1 MAISEKGIEF
11 LENSITRGRPVPGQ
25 SLTNS
30 KEQPYNWERPPD
42 FTEPREAM
50 YAIFNGLI
58 EPETAANTL
67 LSISKGVGVID
78 IASIMLYTG
87 FIEGKWNPD
96 VAFLIA
102 APVMK
107 MIATMGITAGVDK
120 IKMSMSDITNN
131 EQIQSIAKTKV
142 NAEEAEKIAAGVKQD
157 IKKIESK
164 GLMAKPEK
172 EEIE

>member
-1 MAISEKGIEF
+1 MDQYKEGEDNPFDAPI
-11 LENSITRGRPVPGQ
+11 PGQ
-25 SLTNS
+25 GLTDEPGNY
-30 KEQPYNWERPPD
+30 PWEHPPQFTDVVEASEFVWDRLHRPA
-42 FTEPREAM
+42 FTEQVLAMLDAGIPVEALGRII
-50 YAIFNGLI
+50 IFNGF
-58 EPETAANTL
+58 
-67 LSISKGVGVID
+67 
-78 IASIMLYTG
+78 M
-87 FIEGKWNPD
+87 EGKWNPD

>member
-1 MAISEKGIEF
+1 MDKFKEGEDNPFDAPVAGQGLTDEPGNYPWEHPAQF
-11 LENSITRGRPVPGQ
+11 TDVDEAADFVWDRLHRPA
-25 SLTNS
+25 
-30 KEQPYNWERPPD
+30 
-42 FTEPREAM
+42 FTEQVLAMLDAGIPVEALGRII
-50 YAIFNGLI
+50 IFNGF
-58 EPETAANTL
+58 
-67 LSISKGVGVID
+67 
-78 IASIMLYTG
+78 M
-87 FIEGKWNPD
+87 EGKWNPD

>member
-1 MAISEKGIEF
+1 MDQYKEGEDNPFDAPI
-11 LENSITRGRPVPGQ
+11 PGQ
-25 SLTNS
+25 GLTDEPGNY
-30 KEQPYNWERPPD
+30 PWEHPPQFTDVVEASEFVWDRLHRPA
-42 FTEPREAM
+42 FTEQVLAMLDAGIPVEALGRII
-50 YAIFNGLI
+50 IFNGF
-58 EPETAANTL
+58 
-67 LSISKGVGVID
+67 
-78 IASIMLYTG
+78 M
-87 FIEGKWNPD
+87 EGKWNPD

-107 MIATMGITAGVDK
+107 MIAIMGITAGVDK

>member
-1 MAISEKGIEF
+1 MDQYKEGEDNPFDAPI
-11 LENSITRGRPVPGQ
+11 PGQ
-25 SLTNS
+25 GLTDEPGNY
-30 KEQPYNWERPPD
+30 PWEHPPQFTDVVEASEFVWDRLHRPA
-42 FTEPREAM
+42 FTEQVLAMLDAGIPVEALGRII
-50 YAIFNGLI
+50 IFNGF
-58 EPETAANTL
+58 
-67 LSISKGVGVID
+67 
-78 IASIMLYTG
+78 M
-87 FIEGKWNPD
+87 EGKWNPD

-157 IKKIESK
+157 IKKIKKK
-164 GLMAKPEK
+164 GLMAKPNK
-172 EEIE
+172 EEMQ

>member
-1 MAISEKGIEF
+1 MDQYKEGEDNPFDAPI
-11 LENSITRGRPVPGQ
+11 PGQ
-25 SLTNS
+25 GLTDEPGNY
-30 KEQPYNWERPPD
+30 PWEHPPQFTDVVEASEFVWDRLHRPA
-42 FTEPREAM
+42 FTEQVLAMLDAGIPVEALGRII
-50 YAIFNGLI
+50 IFNGF
-58 EPETAANTL
+58 
-67 LSISKGVGVID
+67 
-78 IASIMLYTG
+78 M
-87 FIEGKWNPD
+87 EGKWNPD

-172 EEIE
+172 E